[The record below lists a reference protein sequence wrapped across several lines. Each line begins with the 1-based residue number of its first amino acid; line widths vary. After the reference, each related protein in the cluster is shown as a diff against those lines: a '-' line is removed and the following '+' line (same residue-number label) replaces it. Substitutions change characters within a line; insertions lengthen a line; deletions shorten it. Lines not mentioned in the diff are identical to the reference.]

1 MTKHDFFD
9 FTEHP
14 DLIKPEH
21 FHDFETIAKIY
32 PYFHAGQILKLL
44 AAKGKDAAL
53 FEKTQSETSIFIVK
67 ASAVFEL
74 IYPEL
79 LPDFSKQP
87 PVVDVKIEAEK
98 EYVPQQLS
106 ENTPPMIDEKVEVEK
121 SQEDL
126 KAIFESRLQEIAQE
140 KEEIE
145 IIKIETKGDSIK
157 NDASEEIKTELPD
170 KTQNKK
176 IQEKNQIE
184 KLAQTFTQNP
194 PRIVL
199 SNDDSTSDKTR
210 KMAEKSVMDPEDLS
224 SETLAKIYV
233 KQGHYDKAIKIYK
246 ALNLKNPEKNI
257 YFANQIEEINKLNN
271 KSK

>member
-1 MTKHDFFD
+1 MTKQDFLHYA
-9 FTEHP
+9 EHP
-14 DLIKPEH
+14 ELIKPDH
-21 FHDFETIAKIY
+21 FQDFEAVAKIY
-32 PYFHAGQILKLL
+32 PYFHAGQILKFL
-44 AAKGKDAAL
+44 ASKGKETAI
-53 FEKTQSETSIFIVK
+53 FEMTKSETSIFIAS

-79 LPDFSKQP
+79 LPDFSKQSS
-87 PVVDVKIEAEK
+87 VVDVKTEAEK
-98 EYVPQQLS
+98 EYVPQQLPQ
-106 ENTPPMIDEKVEVEK
+106 NTTPMIDEKVEVEK

-126 KAIFESRLQEIAQE
+126 KAIFEARLQEIAQE

-145 IIKIETKGDSIK
+145 TLKTETKGDSIK
-157 NDASEEIKTELPD
+157 NDTQEEIITDLPD
-170 KTQNKK
+170 KNKK
-176 IQEKNQIE
+176 DQEKNKIE